1 MGNALTDRQ
10 RKYCHAI
17 VQGQSAAS
25 AARTAGYSK
34 ASSNN
39 QGSRLGKNADIQAE
53 IARLKAKALQKSEAG
68 AILSAL
74 EVRQRLT
81 SIAEDDANKPQDRI
95 RALELLGKTLGL
107 FVDKPALEVNVT
119 LQALQDA
126 TYEDLKELEARLV
139 GSST

>member
-1 MGNALTDRQ
+1 
-10 RKYCHAI
+10 
-17 VQGQSAAS
+17 
-25 AARTAGYSK
+25 
-34 ASSNN
+34 
-39 QGSRLGKNADIQAE
+39 LGKNADIQAE
-53 IARLKAKALQKSEAG
+53 IARLKSKAVQKSEAG

-81 SIAEDDANKPQDRI
+81 SIAEDEENKPQDRI

-107 FVDKPALEVNVT
+107 FADKPALEVNVT